1 MPTETAR
8 QRYTRIACEVY
19 ASTPGNR
26 SYARN
31 DESDNAL
38 GVMAAAYHASGGS
51 LDNDNRKKF
60 GEFLLGLKPHIPSL
74 FQDRPGEPK
83 PMPKPWVDPV
93 TGQPLPPPTDVK
105 GKTLLRKYDPAL
117 ADHYEAMERDPYG
130 HIQQLHER
138 EAQRA
143 ALAKIPYSSEQHET
157 NPFRRNDKTA
167 QAQFFKR
174 DPDLAKF
181 YQAEAKDVEIPLFG
195 RLRNLTIEGR
205 LAKDAATGALVKI
218 AQRIHEDWREQDRI
232 AAQEQRARAEAELK
246 KLEASEDRRP
256 QPRSIAM
263 VG

>member
-1 MPTETAR
+1 MNETDR
-8 QRYTRIACEVY
+8 QRFTRIAREVY
-19 ASTPGNR
+19 ERIPGHRAYALTDQPAS
-26 SYARN
+26 
-31 DESDNAL
+31 EL
-38 GVMAAAYHASGGS
+38 GVLAAAYHANGGS

-60 GEFLLGLKPHIPSL
+60 GEFLLSLKPNIPGL
-74 FQDRPGEPK
+74 FQDRPGDPK

-93 TGQPLPPPTDVK
+93 TGQPLPPPTDLK

-117 ADHYEAMERDPYG
+117 ADHYEAMARDPYA
-130 HIQQLHER
+130 HLQSLRER
-138 EAQRA
+138 EAQRD

-167 QAQFFKR
+167 QSRFVKR

-181 YQAEAKDVEIPLFG
+181 YAEEAKGVSIPLFG
-195 RLRNLTIEGR
+195 GNRNLTIEGR
-205 LAKDAATGALVKI
+205 LAKDAATAALVKI
-218 AQRIHEDWREQDRI
+218 AQRIHEDWREQDRL